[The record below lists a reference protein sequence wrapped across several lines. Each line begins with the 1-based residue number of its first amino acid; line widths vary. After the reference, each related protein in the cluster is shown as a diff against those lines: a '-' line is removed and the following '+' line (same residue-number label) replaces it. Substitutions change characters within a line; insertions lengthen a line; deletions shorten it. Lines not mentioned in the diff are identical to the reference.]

1 MNKLQTG
8 LGPEYYFAALKL
20 IEQLHK
26 DGELPAYMFRNILND
41 YADIV
46 DLSAFTVIEEITR
59 KENIA

>member
-46 DLSAFTVIEEITR
+46 DLSAFTVIEESTR

>member
-8 LGPEYYFAALKL
+8 LGPEYFFAALKL

>member
-46 DLSAFTVIEEITR
+46 DLSEFTVIEETTR